1 MEGRIHMAKEISLS
15 RDFIEKEL
23 PLAPPLY
30 VSIYLMSKALEEADA
45 AKIAEKLN
53 VLESDVVRAWQY
65 WKDREVVRPVQTSQ
79 SRVYLEQRPE
89 YGTAELSEYM
99 KHQEMKELL
108 QTAQR
113 KLGKPLTQQD
123 ISMIYGFYDW
133 LGFPLDLIEV
143 LLSYCVSDGFK
154 GMRYIEKVAMAWA
167 EEGIDTVEKAA
178 QYIEMRKTGFHAIMR
193 AFGQSGRM
201 PVEGEEAYMKKWL
214 NEYELPLDVIKLAC
228 ERTVMQ
234 TGKVSFAY
242 ADSVLRKWKDAG
254 VKTVVDIES
263 LDRAFAAKKSIK
275 ASEPKPTTAAPK
287 QNRFINYTQRQWDFE
302 KLEKLQREE
311 RDKW

>member
-1 MEGRIHMAKEISLS
+1 MAREISIS
-15 RDFIEKEL
+15 NEFIEREL

-30 VSIYLMSKALEEADA
+30 VSIYLMTKALESNDA
-45 AKIAEKLN
+45 SIIAKRLN
-53 VLESDVVRAWQY
+53 VLESDVLRAWQY
-65 WKDREVVRPVQTSQ
+65 WQERESIKAHDAPQARIFM
-79 SRVYLEQRPE
+79 EQRPE
-89 YGTAELSEYM
+89 YSMEELSEYM
-99 KHQEMKELL
+99 KHQEMKTLL
-108 QTAQR
+108 QTAQK

-123 ISMIYGFYDW
+123 ICMIYGLYDW
-133 LGFPLDLIEV
+133 LGFPLDVIEV

-154 GMRYIEKVAMAWA
+154 GMRYVEKVAMAWA
-167 EEGIDTVEKAA
+167 EEGINTVEKAA

-201 PVEGEEAYMKKWL
+201 PVDGEEAYMRKWL
-214 NEYELPLDVIKLAC
+214 KEYELPIDVIKMAC

-242 ADSVLRKWKDAG
+242 ADSILKKWKQAG
-254 VKTVVDIES
+254 VKTLGDIEN
-263 LDRAFAAKKSIK
+263 LDRAFAAKKSVRS
-275 ASEPKPTTAAPK
+275 SETKPVAATTK
-287 QNRFINYTQRQWDFE
+287 QNRFINYSQRQWDFD

>member
-1 MEGRIHMAKEISLS
+1 MEKEICISS
-15 RDFIEKEL
+15 EFIEKEL

-30 VSIYLMSKALEEADA
+30 VSVYLMTKALEDVDA
-45 AKIAEKLN
+45 ATIARRLN

-65 WKDREVVRPVQTSQ
+65 WQEREKAKANEGAQPRIFM
-79 SRVYLEQRPE
+79 EQKPE
-89 YGTAELSEYM
+89 YSMAELSEYM
-99 KHQEMKELL
+99 KHGEMKALL

-123 ISMIYGFYDW
+123 ISMIYGLYDW

-154 GMRYIEKVAMAWA
+154 GMRYVEKVAMAWA
-167 EEGIDTVEKAA
+167 EEGIHTVDKAA
-178 QYIEMRKTGFHAIMR
+178 EYIEMRKTGFHAIMR

-201 PVEGEEAYMKKWL
+201 PVDGEEAYMKKWL
-214 NEYELPLDVIKLAC
+214 REYEMPIDVIKVAC

-242 ADSVLRKWKDAG
+242 ADSILKKWKDAG
-254 VKTVVDIES
+254 VKVPADIDT
-263 LDRAFAAKKSIK
+263 LDRAFAAKKAVK
-275 ASEPKPTTAAPK
+275 GSEPKAAVAQPK
-287 QNRFINYTQRQWDFE
+287 QNRFINYPQRQWDFE

>member
-1 MEGRIHMAKEISLS
+1 MAREIYLS
-15 RDFIEKEL
+15 NEFIEKEL

-30 VSIYLMSKALEEADA
+30 VSIYLMTKALEGADGA
-45 AKIAEKLN
+45 MIAKKLN
-53 VLESDVVRAWQY
+53 ILESDVIRAWQY
-65 WKDREVVRPVQTSQ
+65 WQERETAKAMEVAAQQP
-79 SRVYLEQRPE
+79 RVFLEQRPE
-89 YGTAELSEYM
+89 YSTAELSEYM
-99 KHQEMKELL
+99 KHQDMKELL

-123 ISMIYGFYDW
+123 ISMIFGFYDW

-167 EEGIDTVEKAA
+167 EEGINTVEKAA
-178 QYIEMRKTGFHAIMR
+178 QYIEMRKTGFHSIMR

-201 PVEGEEAYMKKWL
+201 PVDGEEAYMKKWL
-214 NEYELPLDVIKLAC
+214 KEYGLSVEVIKLAC

-242 ADSVLRKWKDAG
+242 ADSILKKWKSSG
-254 VKTVVDIES
+254 VKTIEDIET
-263 LDRAFAAKKSIK
+263 LDRAFAAKKSVK
-275 ASEPKPTTAAPK
+275 SNEPKPVAAPPK

-311 RDKW
+311 RDRW

>member
-1 MEGRIHMAKEISLS
+1 MAKEICISGE
-15 RDFIEKEL
+15 FIEKEL

-30 VSIYLMSKALEEADA
+30 VSVYLMTKALEGVDA
-45 AKIAEKLN
+45 ATIARRLN

-65 WKDREVVRPVQTSQ
+65 WQDREKVKPSEGAQT
-79 SRVYLEQRPE
+79 RIFMEQKPE
-89 YGTAELSEYM
+89 YSMAELSEYM
-99 KHQEMKELL
+99 KHGEMKALL

-123 ISMIYGFYDW
+123 ISMIYGLYDW
-133 LGFPLDLIEV
+133 LGFPIDLIEV

-154 GMRYIEKVAMAWA
+154 GMRYVEKVAMAWA
-167 EEGIDTVEKAA
+167 EEGIQTVDKAA
-178 QYIEMRKTGFHAIMR
+178 EYIEMRKTGFHAIMR

-201 PVEGEEAYMKKWL
+201 PVDGEEAYMKKWL
-214 NEYELPLDVIKLAC
+214 KEYDMSIDVIKMAC

-242 ADSVLRKWKDAG
+242 ADSILKKWKETG
-254 VKTVVDIES
+254 VKVPADIEA
-263 LDRAFAAKKSIK
+263 LDRAFAAKKTVKGGETK
-275 ASEPKPTTAAPK
+275 AAVAQPK
-287 QNRFINYTQRQWDFE
+287 QNRFINYPQRQWDFE

>member
-1 MEGRIHMAKEISLS
+1 MAKEICISNE
-15 RDFIEKEL
+15 FIEKEL

-30 VSIYLMSKALEEADA
+30 VSIYLMTKALEGADA
-45 AKIAEKLN
+45 AKIAQRLK
-53 VLESDVVRAWQY
+53 VLESDVIRAWQY
-65 WKDREVVRPVQTSQ
+65 WQERETPKVSEPTQARIFI
-79 SRVYLEQRPE
+79 EQRPE
-89 YGTAELSEYM
+89 YGMAELSEYM
-99 KHQEMKELL
+99 KHEDMKALL

-123 ISMIYGFYDW
+123 ISMIFGLYDW
-133 LGFPLDLIEV
+133 LGFPLEVIEV

-154 GMRYIEKVAMAWA
+154 GMRYVEKVAMSWA
-167 EEGIDTVEKAA
+167 EEGINTVEKAA
-178 QYIEMRKTGFHAIMR
+178 QYIEMRKTGYHTILR

-201 PVEGEEAYMKKWL
+201 PVDGEEAYMKKWL
-214 NEYELPLDVIKLAC
+214 REYELSIDVIKMAC

-242 ADSVLRKWKDAG
+242 ADSILKKWKSAG
-254 VKTVVDIES
+254 VKTTADIET
-263 LDRAFAAKKSIK
+263 LDRAFAAKKEVRSV
-275 ASEPKPTTAAPK
+275 SEQKVVTAQPK
-287 QNRFINYTQRQWDFE
+287 QNRFINYPQRQWDFE

>member
-1 MEGRIHMAKEISLS
+1 MAREISIS
-15 RDFIEKEL
+15 SEFIEKEL

-30 VSIYLMSKALEEADA
+30 VSIYLMTKALEDADA
-45 AKIAEKLN
+45 AKVAVKLN
-53 VLESDVVRAWQY
+53 ILESDVIRAWQY
-65 WKDREVVRPVQTSQ
+65 WQEREQAKPVV
-79 SRVYLEQRPE
+79 SRQPQVFLEQRPE

-99 KHQEMKELL
+99 KHQDMKELL

-123 ISMIYGFYDW
+123 ISMIFGFYDW

-154 GMRYIEKVAMAWA
+154 GMRYVEKVAMAWA
-167 EEGIDTVEKAA
+167 EEGINTVDKAA
-178 QYIEMRKTGFHAIMR
+178 QYIEMRKTGFHTIMR

-201 PVEGEEAYMKKWL
+201 PVDGEEAYMKKWL
-214 NEYELPLDVIKLAC
+214 KEYALPLEVIKMAC

-242 ADSVLRKWKDAG
+242 ADSILKKWKSAG
-254 VKTVVDIES
+254 VKTTEDIET
-263 LDRAFAAKKSIK
+263 LDRAFAAKKAVKSSEGK
-275 ASEPKPTTAAPK
+275 ATVAPPK

>member
-1 MEGRIHMAKEISLS
+1 MAKEIYLS
-15 RDFIEKEL
+15 SEFVEKEL

-30 VSIYLMSKALEEADA
+30 VSIYLMTKSLEGADA
-45 AKIAEKLN
+45 ARIADKLN
-53 VLESDVVRAWQY
+53 ILESDVVRAWQY
-65 WKDREVVRPVQTSQ
+65 WKDRELVKSAKPQQ
-79 SRVYLEQRPE
+79 NPVYLAQRPE

-99 KHQEMKELL
+99 KHKEMKELL

-123 ISMIYGFYDW
+123 ISMIFGFYDW

-143 LLSYCVSDGFK
+143 LFSYCVSDGFK

-178 QYIEMRKTGFHAIMR
+178 QYIEMRKTGFQSIMR

-214 NEYELPLDVIKLAC
+214 NEYELPLDVVKLAC

-242 ADSVLRKWKDAG
+242 ADSILRKWKDAG
-254 VKTVVDIES
+254 VKTVENIEI
-263 LDRAFAAKKSIK
+263 LDRAFAAKKSVK
-275 ASEPKPTTAAPK
+275 VAEPKPMATSPK

>member
-1 MEGRIHMAKEISLS
+1 MAREINISNE
-15 RDFIEKEL
+15 FIEKEL

-30 VSIYLMSKALEEADA
+30 VSIYLMTQALEGADA

-53 VLESDVVRAWQY
+53 ILESDVVRAWQY
-65 WKDREVVRPVQTSQ
+65 WQERETTKTLDSTQP
-79 SRVYLEQRPE
+79 RVYLEQRPE
-89 YGTAELSEYM
+89 YGVAELSEYM
-99 KHQEMKELL
+99 KHQDMKELL

-113 KLGKPLTQQD
+113 KLGKPMTQQD
-123 ISMIYGFYDW
+123 ISMIFGFYDW

-167 EEGIDTVEKAA
+167 EEGINTVEKAA

-201 PVEGEEAYMKKWL
+201 PVDGEEAYMKKWL
-214 NEYELPLDVIKLAC
+214 KEYELPLDVIKLAC

-242 ADSVLRKWKDAG
+242 ADSILRKWKSAG
-254 VKTVVDIES
+254 VKTTDDIET
-263 LDRAFAAKKSIK
+263 LDRAFAAKKAVRSND
-275 ASEPKPTTAAPK
+275 PKPTVAAPK
-287 QNRFINYTQRQWDFE
+287 QNRFINYTQRQWDFD

>member
-1 MEGRIHMAKEISLS
+1 MSREVSLS
-15 RDFIEKEL
+15 NEFIEKEL

-30 VSIYLMSKALEEADA
+30 VSIYLMTKALEGVNA
-45 AKIAEKLN
+45 ATIAQKLN

-65 WKDREVVRPVQTSQ
+65 WHDRERTKPIETVQT
-79 SRVYLEQRPE
+79 RVFMEQKPE
-89 YGTAELSEYM
+89 YSVAELSEYM
-99 KHQEMKELL
+99 KHGEMKALL

-123 ISMIYGFYDW
+123 ISMIFGLYDW
-133 LGFPLDLIEV
+133 LGFSIDLIEV

-154 GMRYIEKVAMAWA
+154 GMRYVEKVAMAWA
-167 EEGIDTVEKAA
+167 EEGIQTVDKAVE
-178 QYIEMRKTGFHAIMR
+178 YIEMRKTSFHTIMR

-214 NEYELPLDVIKLAC
+214 REYEISIDVIKMAC

-242 ADSVLRKWKDAG
+242 ADSILRKWKDAG
-254 VKTVVDIES
+254 VKTPADIET
-263 LDRAFAAKKSIK
+263 LDRAFAAKKTVK
-275 ASEPKPTTAAPK
+275 PGEPKAVTTQPK
-287 QNRFINYTQRQWDFE
+287 QNRFINYPQRQWDFE

>member
-1 MEGRIHMAKEISLS
+1 MAREICITNE
-15 RDFIEKEL
+15 FIEREL

-30 VSIYLMSKALEEADA
+30 VSIYLMTKALESSDA
-45 AKIAEKLN
+45 SVIAKRLN
-53 VLESDVVRAWQY
+53 VLESDVLRAWQY
-65 WKDREVVRPVQTSQ
+65 WQERETVKTHDVPQT
-79 SRVYLEQRPE
+79 RIFMEQRPE
-89 YGTAELSEYM
+89 YSMEELSEYM
-99 KHQEMKELL
+99 KHREMKALL
-108 QTAQR
+108 QTAQK

-123 ISMIYGFYDW
+123 ICMIYGLYDW
-133 LGFPLDLIEV
+133 LGFPLDVIEV

-154 GMRYIEKVAMAWA
+154 GMRYVEKVAMAWA
-167 EEGIDTVEKAA
+167 EEGINTLEKAA

-201 PVEGEEAYMKKWL
+201 PVDGEEAYMRKWMK
-214 NEYELPLDVIKLAC
+214 EYELPIDVIKMAC

-242 ADSVLRKWKDAG
+242 ADSILRKWKQAG
-254 VKTVVDIES
+254 VKTQADIEN
-263 LDRAFAAKKSIK
+263 LDRAFVAKKAVRSGETK
-275 ASEPKPTTAAPK
+275 PVAAASK
-287 QNRFINYTQRQWDFE
+287 QNRFINYSQRQWDFD

>member
-1 MEGRIHMAKEISLS
+1 MAKEICISS
-15 RDFIEKEL
+15 EFIEKEL

-30 VSIYLMSKALEEADA
+30 VSVYLMTKALEDVDA
-45 AKIAEKLN
+45 ATIARKLN
-53 VLESDVVRAWQY
+53 VLESDVIRAWQY
-65 WKDREVVRPVQTSQ
+65 WQDREKVKPNDGTQVRIFM
-79 SRVYLEQRPE
+79 EQKPE
-89 YGTAELSEYM
+89 YSMAELSEYM
-99 KHQEMKELL
+99 KHGEMKALL

-123 ISMIYGFYDW
+123 ISMIYGLYDW

-143 LLSYCVSDGFK
+143 LFSYCVSDGFK
-154 GMRYIEKVAMAWA
+154 GMRYVEKVAMAWA
-167 EEGIDTVEKAA
+167 EEGILTVDKAA
-178 QYIEMRKTGFHAIMR
+178 EYIEMRKTGFHAIMR

-201 PVEGEEAYMKKWL
+201 PVDGEEAYMKKWL
-214 NEYELPLDVIKLAC
+214 KEYEMSIDVIKVAC

-242 ADSVLRKWKDAG
+242 ADSILKKWKDAG
-254 VKTVVDIES
+254 VKVPADIDT
-263 LDRAFAAKKSIK
+263 LDRAFAAKKTIK
-275 ASEPKPTTAAPK
+275 GSEPKAAVVQPK
-287 QNRFINYTQRQWDFE
+287 QNRFINYPQRQWDFE